1 MPHPTFPRTF
11 QIGAAALAAALSL
24 AALPPAQAAV
34 PPQGCSG
41 RADPGSCRTVVGWAA
56 AQLGD
61 VPGDEAELGA
71 SNGMLSTYVDFAN
84 HPGFPADYAAEAA
97 RRDAALLIAWE
108 PYDWENRSVDQPDY
122 RPAAI
127 ADGRY
132 DTYLVSWLR
141 QAQEHAADQPVLVR
155 FAPEMND
162 AIRPWSVGVNGGNTA
177 ADYVRM
183 FRHVYELKQRWA
195 PDAAMVWNPLVAGST
210 PDGTPVD
217 FASVYPGAD
226 YVDVLALD
234 GFNWADANDP
244 AVNCNWQSY
253 DDVFG
258 APVAQLKELAGGK
271 PWGIAEVASASRG
284 ESFFTGSGECAE
296 AWGSWVFHWPQSPP
310 FYAEAEDWI
319 TQAGWVETMMLQ
331 AHADGALFVNLFNM
345 DKETDWRLEST
356 PAGTEVLGRMDATG
370 SFSFGHEG
378 SSQLIH
384 DALRAEAA
392 AP

>member
-24 AALPPAQAAV
+24 AALPPAQAAE
-34 PPQGCSG
+34 PSQGCSG

-61 VPGDEAELGA
+61 VPGDEAELGT

-141 QAQEHAADQPVLVR
+141 QAQEHAAGQPVLVR

-183 FRHVYELKQRWA
+183 FRHVYELKERWA

>member
-1 MPHPTFPRTF
+1 MPHPRFPAFRR
-11 QIGAAALAAALSL
+11 ISAAALAATLCL
-24 AALPPAQAAV
+24 AAV
-34 PPQGCSG
+34 PAAQATEAPQGCSG
-41 RADPGSCRTVVGWAA
+41 TADPDTCQTVIGWAA

-71 SNGMLSTYVDFAN
+71 ANGMLSTYVDFAN
-84 HPGFPADYAAEAA
+84 QPGFPADYAAEAA
-97 RRDAALLIAWE
+97 RRNAALLIAWE
-108 PYDWENRSVDQPDY
+108 PYDWENRSVDQPEY

-127 ADGRY
+127 AAGSHD
-132 DTYLVSWLR
+132 DYLVSWLK
-141 QAQEHAADQPVLVR
+141 QAQKYAANQPILVR

-183 FRHVYELKQRWA
+183 FRHVYQLKERWA
-195 PDAAMVWNPLVAGST
+195 PDAALVWNPLVAGSA

-226 YVDVLALD
+226 SVDMLALD

-258 APVAQLKELAGGK
+258 APVAQLKQLAGGK

-284 ESFFTGSGECAE
+284 ESFFTAGGECAQ
-296 AWGSWVFHWPQSPP
+296 AWGSWVFQWPQSPP
-310 FYAEAEDWI
+310 FYAEADDWI
-319 TQAGWVETMMLQ
+319 TQAGWMKTMMLQ

-345 DKETDWRLEST
+345 DKETDWRLEAT
-356 PAGTEVLGRMDATG
+356 PAGTEVLGRIDATG
-370 SFSFGHEG
+370 SFSFGNER
-378 SSQLIH
+378 SSQLIR
-384 DALRAEAA
+384 DALHPEPA